1 MNNVQKSCNANTK
14 CILTTQRGHLL
25 SAAVLFLT
33 LLLAGCG
40 KTSSHST
47 TTPPSTPE
55 TASSETAVPKTVTPE
70 TGSPETAAAPET
82 GSAFVSQEPFQSAT
96 LQSFSPDE
104 AEVVPEIP
112 LYQMDIHIHLDTAE
126 ELGTV
131 QKLYGILPGAS
142 DGTWYTLT
150 VDGIEYYYGIY
161 SFDEQSKP
169 QLYGYAV
176 FDDSYCLTNGIK
188 VGMTEDDILA
198 AYPNMA
204 VMDFDGNFLRDKID
218 CLGWNFSAYPRSY
231 LDMDASF
238 NYDGTDYFWSD
249 QFDHLL
255 IAEIDQ
261 NSPEALPLYLA
272 LLIKDQS
279 VAAITFYHPT
289 AN

>member
-82 GSAFVSQEPFQSAT
+82 GSAFITQEPFQSAT

-104 AEVVPEIP
+104 AKVVPEIP
-112 LYQMDIHIHLDTAE
+112 LYQLDIHIHLDTSE

-161 SFDEQSKP
+161 SFDEQSESE
-169 QLYGYAV
+169 LYGYAV
-176 FDDSYCLTNGIK
+176 FDDSYCLANGIK
-188 VGMTEDDILA
+188 VGMTEDEILA

-204 VMDFDGNFLRDKID
+204 VMDFNGNFLQDKID
-218 CLGWNFSAYPRSY
+218 CLGWNFAAYPRSY

-238 NYDGTDYFWSD
+238 DYGGTDYFWSD

-255 IAEIDQ
+255 IAEVDQ
-261 NSPEALPLYLA
+261 NSPDVLPLYLA

>member
-1 MNNVQKSCNANTK
+1 MNIVQKSYTSNRKSMLAA
-14 CILTTQRGHLL
+14 QRRHLL

-40 KTSSHST
+40 KTGSASAGHE
-47 TTPPSTPE
+47 P
-55 TASSETAVPKTVTPE
+55 ASS
-70 TGSPETAAAPET
+70 AA
-82 GSAFVSQEPFQSAT
+82 

-104 AEVVPEIP
+104 AEAVPEIP
-112 LYQMDIHIHLDTAE
+112 LYPLDTAE

-131 QKLYGILPGAS
+131 QKLYGMLPGAS
-142 DGTWYTLT
+142 DGTWYIAA

-161 SFDEQSKP
+161 SFDEQSESE
-169 QLYGYAV
+169 LYGYAV
-176 FDDSYCLTNGIK
+176 FDDSYCLANGIK
-188 VGMTEDDILA
+188 VGMTEDEILA

-204 VMDFDGNFLRDKID
+204 VMDFDGNFLQDKID
-218 CLGWNFSAYPRSY
+218 CLGWNFAAYPRSY

-238 NYDGTDYFWSD
+238 DYGGTDYFWSD

-255 IAEIDQ
+255 IAEVDQ
-261 NSPEALPLYLA
+261 NSPDVLPLYLA